1 MNKQQQHNWRPWLV
15 FIGCGVLSFVGFG
28 FIVNTMGLYY
38 TPLGQDLAVSR
49 TAVSFAGSLLSFAAI
64 PTTLIAGNII
74 KRIDTRILLTVCVSA
89 CALLFFAMSMFTEL
103 WQFNIAFALMGVFY
117 VIPVT
122 MGPSVL
128 LANWFEDK
136 LGLAMGIALGVSG
149 LGGMILNPVVA
160 SWITNYGWRTSYRM
174 TAVVLALCILPF
186 AILVLKFRPNETRGE
201 FAYGHG
207 KAASVHQESKPDN
220 QQSVD
225 LSLRQS
231 LRTRSLWLIIV
242 VAVLLQAIS
251 GFVVH
256 LSAME
261 SSRGLDL
268 EQGALVVSGIMLG
281 AAIGKAT
288 IGILLDRL
296 PTELVIAVY
305 SVVGLLGWGCF
316 VVVHNPISDVAG
328 AFLAGLG
335 QGVVLVAVPW
345 MVRQFF
351 GLQDYSTILSV
362 TTVSGSVAYA
372 LANVGHGA
380 MFDAF
385 GSYTPSLVVSTCSY
399 VVAAVCAIAAYR
411 MRPKREIAN
420 A

>member
-1 MNKQQQHNWRPWLV
+1 MNVQATHNWRPWLV

-38 TPLGQDLAVSR
+38 TPLGEDLQVSR

-64 PTTLIAGNII
+64 PTTLVAGNII

-89 CALLFFAMSMFTEL
+89 CALLFLAMSMFTQL
-103 WQFNIAFALMGVFY
+103 WQFDIAFALMGVFY

-128 LANWFEDK
+128 LANWFKDK

-160 SWITNYGWRTSYRM
+160 SWITHFGWRTSYRL
-174 TAVVLALCILPF
+174 TALVLAVCILPF
-186 AILVLKFRPNETRGE
+186 AIAVLKFRPNEAKGE
-201 FAYGHG
+201 FAYGHD
-207 KAASVHQESKPDN
+207 KVVQEQAETNAS
-220 QQSVD
+220 SVQD
-225 LSLRQS
+225 LTLAQS
-231 LRTRSLWLIIV
+231 LKTRSLWLIII

-261 SSRGLDL
+261 SSRGLGL

-296 PTELVIAVY
+296 PTELV
-305 SVVGLLGWGCF
+305 VGLYSIVGLFGWGSF
-316 VVVHNPISDVAG
+316 VVVHNPVSDVVA

-362 TTVSGSVAYA
+362 TIVSGSVAYA

-385 GSYTPSLVVSTCSY
+385 GSYTPSLMVSTASY
-399 VVAAVCAIAAYR
+399 VVAAICAIAAYR
-411 MRPKREIAN
+411 LRPLKTA
-420 A
+420 